1 MSGHDH
7 TGHHPPEASP
17 EFEIIETAMRE
28 LLIEKGVIGA
38 DDVDKQMEADKNI
51 RPENGARIVARFW
64 SDPAFRTRAL
74 VDGKAAAAEIGLDM
88 NVAPDLV
95 MLENTPKLQHVTVC
109 TLCSCSPLFVIGPPP
124 AWYKS
129 PNYRKRV
136 VRDPRGVLAEW
147 NNNLPG
153 EVEVRVVDVTTETR
167 YLVIPVRPEG
177 TEGWSEED
185 LARLVTRDSMFGV
198 EQARRPGEVAR

>member
-28 LLIEKGVIGA
+28 LLIEKGVISEN
-38 DDVDKQMEADKNI
+38 DVNTKIKAVENI

-64 SDPAFRTRAL
+64 SDPAYRERAL
-74 VDGKAAAAEIGLDM
+74 ADGKTAAAEIGLDM

-95 MLENTPKLQHVTVC
+95 MLENTPELQHVTVC
-109 TLCSCSPLFVIGPPP
+109 TLCSCSPMFVIGPPP

-129 PNYRKRV
+129 ITYRKRV

-147 NNNLPG
+147 NNILPG

-177 TEGWSEED
+177 TEGWSEEE
-185 LARLVTRDSMFGV
+185 LAKLVTRDSMFGV
-198 EQARRPGEVAR
+198 EQALRPGEVAR